1 MSNDDRFFKY
11 VRGFLTVF
19 LPKNKCRSKNTVKA
33 YRDTINLFRKFLS
46 EEKGIPFTKIN
57 FDRINHELIYE
68 FLSWLQTTRH
78 CRASTKNLRLAAL
91 KSFFHYCAMEDSTLM
106 AIYMDV
112 QEVSPQRVVRT
123 RVEYMS
129 EVALK
134 TLLEQPNPNTQR
146 GLRDLFFMILL
157 YDTGAR
163 IQEILD
169 LKLKDIHLNDQTPC
183 IYLTGKGNKTRAVP
197 LMDKTIAHLYEYL
210 KIFHPDE
217 YRQNDQYLFYTT
229 IRGQTGRMS
238 EDNVSCFL
246 KRYAKSAHQVC
257 SEVPLQMHAHLVRH
271 SRAMH
276 LYQSGI
282 PLSYIKDFLG
292 HVSVNTTDIYASTD
306 TNMMRAALEKISKG
320 DDNHSSKEVPIWQDN
335 EELILKLCGLTC

>member
-1 MSNDDRFFKY
+1 MGNDDRFFRY

-19 LPKNKCRSKNTVKA
+19 LPKNKCYSANTTKA
-33 YRDTINLFRKFLS
+33 YRDTLNLFRKFLS

-57 FDRINHELIYE
+57 FGRINHELIYE
-68 FLSWLQTTRH
+68 FLAWLQNARH
-78 CRASTKNLRLAAL
+78 CGASTKNLRLAAL

-106 AIYMDV
+106 AIYMNVLD
-112 QEVSPQRVVRT
+112 VSPQRLVRN

-129 EVALK
+129 ETALK
-134 TLLEQPNPNTQR
+134 TILEQPNPKTRR
-146 GLRDLFFMILL
+146 GLRDRFFMILM

-169 LKLKDIHLNDQTPC
+169 LKLKDLHLNDPTPC

-197 LMDKTIAHLYEYL
+197 LMDKTIAHLNEYL
-210 KIFHPDE
+210 KIFHLDGFKE
-217 YRQNDQYLFYTT
+217 NDHYLFYTT
-229 IRGQTGRMS
+229 IKGQTGKMS

-246 KRYAKSAHQVC
+246 KRYAKLAHQGC
-257 SEVPLQMHAHLVRH
+257 SEVPLQMHAHLFRH
-271 SRAMH
+271 TRAMH

-292 HVSVNTTDIYASTD
+292 HVSVNTTDIYAFAD
-306 TNMMRAALEKISKG
+306 TSMMRAALEKIIKW
-320 DDNHSSKEVPIWQDN
+320 DDKNSSEEGPVWQDN
-335 EELILKLCGLTC
+335 EDLILKLCGLTG